1 MSSTTRKDATPTEP
15 QMKLAIAQTLSQPF
29 AYNAPVVM
37 LDFSVNDQGEFEGKF
52 KDATRPRI
60 FSFNIKGQSV
70 TFKPYTPGRMDSVD
84 DWEEFSSGYS
94 YRVDAGIGGNK
105 KPQCVK
111 PTAYNCGK
119 ACINIMKS
127 CKIKTDD
134 PTIKDRLKNLEGIGK
149 NYAKTTK
156 STKSQKMSESVKIAK
171 VDPIIEAEKPIEKPA
186 EKQAQ
191 EKTKPL
197 SNAQINAQTIEK
209 LAKKAG
215 VDISELEETAKKAG
229 ATEAQLLTLK
239 NAVAKYQ
246 KTKGIVSGSQIKT
259 TRSEEEG
266 LTGDGSHKGMPRNAQ
281 EYYNLATKNGKQITL
296 KEAQDTVEAI
306 DDWTG
311 DGYEEIRKD
320 QKEGRVNERATL
332 IDNYIKNLTPYK
344 GEVYRGIIFDNK
356 KEMEDWLKGDKD
368 GVLGN
373 QNAHASWSS
382 ELEVAKGFA
391 DIEEDDP
398 DRVPV
403 VIKSVNNKSG
413 VSIAN
418 LSRFGEPES
427 EVIVSKDAKHKVKS
441 VREEGGVVYV
451 EVEEVDP
458 MTEKESSKSKDKSVI
473 SKPKAENQNPIPA
486 AEKTVEPK
494 TKPEAE
500 KQPVKNL
507 AGDGTHDGAP
517 KNAQEYYDAVTKT
530 GKQITLKEAQDT
542 ANAIKYWT
550 GKGSSEIREDQ
561 KNGRENKQADQIDE
575 FIKNSTP
582 YKGEIYRGIT
592 FSSEDE
598 AMKWAKGDKDGIV
611 GNQSAHSSWTSDIAI
626 AAHFTELDFSGEKS
640 TQVIIKSTNKSGA
653 SIRNLSVFGKPEAG
667 KLGRDEKEVVVSKNT
682 RHKFKGVT
690 KKDGILYVE
699 VEEVDTPIEKPAKQE
714 EVKSQEE
721 VKAQQQ
727 PPVRKVGKLTPSVA
741 SIEEMLKTTEEWLDK
756 SEEYLTVAKKVLKAS
771 PPGEIIKYGNNQEIE
786 RKVLEKKIGLVG
798 DSRTVTFGL
807 GVTAESIE
815 LGETEPG
822 VQDTFFLKD
831 ESGKTQGFFLTGN
844 DKSKESMYI
853 EFLGTNPSNII
864 TNTKGVGKQIIYH
877 AIQESMKRGFRGK
890 IKLEAL
896 SSAEPFYESVGFT
909 TKIGVDGYTEDFDL
923 SEESAKAFV
932 KEYEKKLKQDKI

>member
-727 PPVRKVGKLTPSVA
+727 PPVRKVGKLTPSLA
-741 SIEEMLKTTEEWLDK
+741 SKEDQIKTAKEWSSTAKQFKIKGNKVLNAL
-756 SEEYLTVAKKVLKAS
+756 SEDDMIGGKKVDRKALKNMLELVSDSSIVIDGLIFYAQEK
-771 PPGEIIKYGNNQEIE
+771 PGK
-786 RKVLEKKIGLVG
+786 
-798 DSRTVTFGL
+798 
-807 GVTAESIE
+807 
-815 LGETEPG
+815 
-822 VQDTFFLKD
+822 QDTIFLKD
-831 ESGKTQGFFLTGN
+831 ESGDAQGFFTVGN
-844 DKSKESMYI
+844 EKSKDSMYI
-853 EFLGTNPSNII
+853 EFLGTNPLNII
-864 TNTKGVGKQIIYH
+864 QSKKGVGKQIMYQ
-877 AIQESMKRGFRGK
+877 AIQESIKRGLKGQ
-890 IKLEAL
+890 IKLESL
-896 SSAEPFYESVGFT
+896 STSESFYEAMGFQRRT
-909 TKIGVDGYTEDFDL
+909 EKIFEDGKYYDMEYFDL

>member
-1 MSSTTRKDATPTEP
+1 MSIETKTAPTKA
-15 QMKLAIAQTLSQPF
+15 QMQAAIAQTLALPF
-29 AYNAPVVM
+29 AYNAPVDV
-37 LDFSVNDQGEFEGKF
+37 LDFKVDDTGKISGRF
-52 KDATRPRI
+52 KDSARPRV
-60 FSFNIKGQSV
+60 FDFELDGNTV
-70 TFKPYTPGRMDSVD
+70 NFKPYAPGRMDSGDAVEQ
-84 DWEEFSSGYS
+84 WEEFSSGYS

-171 VDPIIEAEKPIEKPA
+171 VDPIIEAEKPTEKPA

-306 DDWTG
+306 DNWTG

-382 ELEVAKGFA
+382 ELDVAKGFA

-473 SKPKAENQNPIPA
+473 SKPKAENQSPIPA

-561 KNGRENKQADQIDE
+561 KNGRENRQADQIDE

-699 VEEVDTPIEKPAKQE
+699 VEEVDFSNDHKEGTEKATKEPKQKIVKTPKDKPVPSETEAIESSTIGDGSHASTPKNAKEYYSAMKKAGKEITLQEAKDVVKSIKDWVFSSNDVRSDQQNGKFNQQAEDITSYIKNSTPYKGEIYRGLNFPSEDEAMKWIKEDGHVLDNQSAHASWTSDPDTAISYAKNSGTGFGNKIKIKKFPVIIRSVNKTGASIDNIATPNTVKSEKEVIVSQDTRHKVKKIIREKGYIFVEVE
-714 EVKSQEE
+714 EV
-721 VKAQQQ
+721 
-727 PPVRKVGKLTPSVA
+727 
-741 SIEEMLKTTEEWLDK
+741 
-756 SEEYLTVAKKVLKAS
+756 
-771 PPGEIIKYGNNQEIE
+771 
-786 RKVLEKKIGLVG
+786 
-798 DSRTVTFGL
+798 
-807 GVTAESIE
+807 
-815 LGETEPG
+815 
-822 VQDTFFLKD
+822 
-831 ESGKTQGFFLTGN
+831 
-844 DKSKESMYI
+844 
-853 EFLGTNPSNII
+853 
-864 TNTKGVGKQIIYH
+864 
-877 AIQESMKRGFRGK
+877 
-890 IKLEAL
+890 
-896 SSAEPFYESVGFT
+896 
-909 TKIGVDGYTEDFDL
+909 
-923 SEESAKAFV
+923 
-932 KEYEKKLKQDKI
+932 

>member
-29 AYNAPVVM
+29 AYNAPVVI

-84 DWEEFSSGYS
+84 DWEEFSAGYS

-171 VDPIIEAEKPIEKPA
+171 VDPIVEAEKPTEKPA

-306 DDWTG
+306 DNWTG

-542 ANAIKYWT
+542 ANTIKYWT

-714 EVKSQEE
+714 EVK
-721 VKAQQQ
+721 AQQQ
-727 PPVRKVGKLTPSVA
+727 PPVRKVGKLTPSLA
-741 SIEEMLKTTEEWLDK
+741 SKEDQIKTAKEWSSTAKQFKIKGNKVLNAL
-756 SEEYLTVAKKVLKAS
+756 SEDDMIGGKKVDRKALKNMLELVSDSSIVIDGLIFYAQEK
-771 PPGEIIKYGNNQEIE
+771 PGK
-786 RKVLEKKIGLVG
+786 
-798 DSRTVTFGL
+798 
-807 GVTAESIE
+807 
-815 LGETEPG
+815 
-822 VQDTFFLKD
+822 QDTIFLKD
-831 ESGKTQGFFLTGN
+831 ESGDAQGFFTVGN
-844 DKSKESMYI
+844 EKSKDSMYI
-853 EFLGTNPSNII
+853 EFLGTNPLNII
-864 TNTKGVGKQIIYH
+864 QSKKGVGKQIMYQ
-877 AIQESMKRGFRGK
+877 AIQESIKRGLKGQ
-890 IKLEAL
+890 IKLESL
-896 SSAEPFYESVGFT
+896 STSESFYEAMGFQRRT
-909 TKIGVDGYTEDFDL
+909 EKIFEDGKYYDMEYFDL

-932 KEYEKKLKQDKI
+932 KEYEKKLKQDRI